1 MSGGSTSDNGGD
13 AQADSGS
20 FDQWWVLIPLAALSI
35 PILAVSPWMAAGLIG
50 VALIAAVTIAAKVIM
65 NHRHRLKLQELGM
78 RQRIAEAEAS
88 QLESANRVIEQ
99 NAQMRDLREA
109 INIEDATKTASGDAT
124 PRIQDS

>member
-50 VALIAAVTIAAKVIM
+50 VALIAAGTIAAKIIM